1 MKIAYFQCA
10 AGISG
15 DMILGALVDAGLKLE
30 DLKAELVKLN
40 IPFDLEEKKVMKQE
54 ICCTKVN
61 AIVKEEHVHRHLSD
75 IAVIVESSQLG
86 LKVKEKIM
94 KIFTRLAQAEAKI
107 HNTTIESIHF
117 HEVGALDSIVDIC
130 GAVIGLNLLNIERV
144 YCSPIHVGTGFAKCA
159 HGIIPL
165 PAPAVVELL
174 HGIKVYSNGIENEL
188 VTPTGAAIISTICS
202 DFGEIPLMNIQNC
215 GYGAGTRDLDIPNL
229 LRICIGDSAAE
240 DEKANCHSKQ
250 LTEEGEAV
258 KIEVNI
264 DDMNPQFY
272 EYITEKL
279 FSQGAKDVYVQTA
292 FTKKNRIASILN
304 VNAQKKDLD
313 RVLKTIF
320 EETTTIGVK
329 VFNFHKY
336 MLYYKM
342 EKVSTDL
349 GEISIKIAFYGD
361 EISNISPEY
370 GECCAKAKEYN
381 IPIKKVYDMVKLSAD
396 SYVKQKYN
404 KCK

>member
-30 DLKAELVKLN
+30 ALKAELVKLN

-54 ICCTKVN
+54 ICGTKVN
-61 AIVKEEHVHRHLSD
+61 VIVKDEHVHRHLSD
-75 IAVIVESSQLG
+75 IEVIVESSQLD
-86 LKVKEKIM
+86 LEVKEKIM
-94 KIFTRLAQAEAKI
+94 KIFTRLAQAEAKV
-107 HNTTIESIHF
+107 HNAAIESIHF

-144 YCSPIHVGTGFAKCA
+144 YCSPIHLGTGFIKCA

-165 PAPAVVELL
+165 PAPAVLELL
-174 HGIKVYSNGIENEL
+174 HGIKVYSKGVENEL

-202 DFGEIPLMNIQNC
+202 DFGEIPLMNIENC
-215 GYGAGTRDLDIPNL
+215 GYGAGNRDLDIPNL

-250 LTEEGEAV
+250 LAEEGEAV

-272 EYITEKL
+272 EYITERL

-304 VNAQKKDLD
+304 INVQKKDLD
-313 RVLKTIF
+313 GVLKTIF

-329 VFNFHKY
+329 IFNFHKY
-336 MLYYKM
+336 MLSYKM
-342 EKVSTDL
+342 EKVPTDL

-361 EISNISPEY
+361 KISNVSPEY